1 MPITNGDSVA
11 LRSAIQAA
19 TSGTQIDLFGG
30 ASPFSVTTLAKF
42 PSFNPIVKTDNYTI
56 AGPAGTRT
64 AIVENTRIYQQNVDG
79 AYGPNNVK
87 DLTLNYTSPSLNTG
101 AILRATTGTRTLD
114 NLLITGQHS
123 GWQGNGGVYM
133 SLTLSNAI
141 VNPIT
146 NAVSG
151 INTSLTLKNSSIAVS
166 GQVGGSAFLQSW
178 NNEGDVTLD
187 NNQFDEA
194 GLNAGS
200 FHFGTMY
207 ADKSTTGGPL
217 GMYSITNNTF
227 TRLTGS
233 TTPRSRGNRLETV
246 IATVQGNTFK
256 NGAFLDLY
264 GDVSAVSINDGG
276 SGLLSDANKFETVYG
291 GAGIRFNK
299 TTTSGVQLVTTGI
312 DIQRNVFSGY
322 GLAITNVDST
332 PGSVIVNNSFNKI
345 RTGSTTALPEI
356 NFNRQYAGGSG
367 NNNIV
372 APAGNNRDWI
382 NAGAG
387 NDTVNGAQGDDY
399 LIGGAGVDSLTGGTG
414 ADAFVYYDSTEGQ
427 DVITDFT
434 TASDCL
440 AFRGNTSGGSNFFN
454 FAPGSSL
461 TLGTDFITSGS
472 SATNAVPT
480 FIYFGGVLSY
490 DADGSGGG
498 AAVNIAT
505 FTDSP
510 PIAASDLKFF

>member
-1 MPITNGDSVA
+1 MANVSTSA
-11 LRSAIQAA
+11 QLRTAIQNASSLDP
-19 TSGTQIDLFGG
+19 TINVDSG
-30 ASPFSVTTLAKF
+30 SYSSVTTLAKL
-42 PSFNPIVKTDNYTI
+42 PSYRPEPAVAYNGYSIIGTTPRTGTI
-56 AGPAGTRT
+56 
-64 AIVENTRIYQQNVDG
+64 IDDTRIYQKNIDG
-79 AYGPNNVK
+79 PYAPSLIK
-87 DLTLNYTSPSLNTG
+87 DLTLNYTSTTLNKS
-101 AILRATTGTRTLD
+101 AILNATSGSYTLD
-114 NLLITGQHS
+114 NLDITGQHA
-123 GWQGNGGVYM
+123 GWHGNGGVYM
-133 SLTLSNAI
+133 ALTVSDAANAIDADLTL
-141 VNPIT
+141 V
-146 NAVSG
+146 
-151 INTSLTLKNSSIAVS
+151 NSSISVS

-178 NNEGDVTLD
+178 NNEGDVTLN

-246 IATVQGNTFK
+246 SATVQGNTFK

-299 TTTSGVQLVTTGI
+299 TTTSGVQLVTYNPGSMTGI

-356 NFNRQYAGGSG
+356 NFNRQHAGGSG
-367 NNNIV
+367 SNNI
-372 APAGNNRDWI
+372 APTGNNRDWI

-387 NDTVNGAQGDDY
+387 NDTANGGQGDDY
-399 LIGGAGVDSLTGGTG
+399 LIGGAGVDDLTGGLG

-461 TLGTDFITSGS
+461 TLGTDFITSGA

-505 FTDSP
+505 FTGSP
-510 PIAASDLKFF
+510 TIAASDIKFF